1 MLRRRSSAAAWS
13 EASKAFE
20 GANSMDPNLKIL
32 VVDDYNTMVRIVRKL
47 LKQIGYEDVDEASN
61 GEMAL
66 GMIRKKHY
74 GLIISDWNMEPMTG
88 FELLQ
93 NVRAAEATA
102 KTPFILVTAESR
114 PDNVIAAQKSGANE
128 YLVKPFTAPV
138 LKDKIDKAL
147 AATA

>member
-1 MLRRRSSAAAWS
+1 M
-13 EASKAFE
+13 
-20 GANSMDPNLKIL
+20 GPNLKIL

-66 GMIRKKHY
+66 GMIQKERY

-114 PDNVIAAQKSGANE
+114 PDNIIAAQKSGANE

-147 AATA
+147 AAAAA

>member
-1 MLRRRSSAAAWS
+1 MVQ
-13 EASKAFE
+13 
-20 GANSMDPNLKIL
+20 NLKIL

-61 GEMAL
+61 GEMAF
-66 GMIRKKHY
+66 GMIQKNQY

-93 NVRAAEATA
+93 RVRAAEATA

-114 PDNVIAAQKSGANE
+114 PDNIIAAKKSGANE

-138 LKDKIDKAL
+138 LKDKIEKAL
-147 AATA
+147 SEVSV

>member
-1 MLRRRSSAAAWS
+1 MVQ
-13 EASKAFE
+13 
-20 GANSMDPNLKIL
+20 NLKIL

-61 GEMAL
+61 GEMAF
-66 GMIRKKHY
+66 GMIQKNQY

-93 NVRAAEATA
+93 RVRAAEATA

-114 PDNVIAAQKSGANE
+114 PDNIIAAKKSGANE

-138 LKDKIDKAL
+138 LKDKIEKAL
-147 AATA
+147 SAVSV

>member
-1 MLRRRSSAAAWS
+1 MV
-13 EASKAFE
+13 
-20 GANSMDPNLKIL
+20 PNLKIL

-61 GEMAL
+61 GEIAFA
-66 GMIRKKHY
+66 MIQKNRY

-93 NVRAAEATA
+93 RVRATEATA

-114 PDNVIAAQKSGANE
+114 PDNIIAAQKAGANE

-138 LKDKIDKAL
+138 LKDKIEKAL
-147 AATA
+147 AAVSA

>member
-1 MLRRRSSAAAWS
+1 M
-13 EASKAFE
+13 AS
-20 GANSMDPNLKIL
+20 NLKIL

-66 GMIRKKHY
+66 GMIQKKQY

-93 NVRAAEATA
+93 RVRAATPTA

-147 AATA
+147 AAVSA

>member
-1 MLRRRSSAAAWS
+1 MV
-13 EASKAFE
+13 
-20 GANSMDPNLKIL
+20 PNLKIL

-66 GMIRKKHY
+66 GMIEKNRY

-93 NVRAAEATA
+93 RVRAAEATS
-102 KTPFILVTAESR
+102 KTPFILVTAESK
-114 PDNVIAAQKSGANE
+114 PDNIIAAQKSGANE

-138 LKDKIDKAL
+138 LKDKIEKAL
-147 AATA
+147 AAVSV

>member
-1 MLRRRSSAAAWS
+1 MV
-13 EASKAFE
+13 
-20 GANSMDPNLKIL
+20 PNLKIL

-61 GEMAL
+61 GEIAFA
-66 GMIRKKHY
+66 MIQKNRY

-93 NVRAAEATA
+93 RVRAAEAAA
-102 KTPFILVTAESR
+102 KTPFILVTAETR
-114 PDNVIAAQKSGANE
+114 PDNIIAAQKAGANE

-138 LKDKIDKAL
+138 LKDKIEKAL
-147 AATA
+147 AAVSA